1 VVAAALL
8 QQRAVARYLAHAV
21 AAALQQQEALVLQL
35 VHVAAVVAVVA
46 DECRSN

>member
-8 QQRAVARYLAHAV
+8 QQRAVAQYPVHAV